1 LNKKQEMR
9 QFTEFGVSLPDLL
22 AEKYTKAEGRIV
34 TAGDV
39 IERVSKRMVSFNDV
53 KDVLWK
59 STDKGGQ
66 FYGMQNVLAQSTSG
80 MASNL
85 KDAIDTMYYDIANSN
100 SGVIKGAIKDIT
112 ELVSHWRE
120 LTSVL
125 AAGTMVYSANRLG
138 LYTTDG

>member
-1 LNKKQEMR
+1 M
-9 QFTEFGVSLPDLL
+9 
-22 AEKYTKAEGRIV
+22 Y
-34 TAGDV
+34 
-39 IERVSKRMVSFNDV
+39 
-53 KDVLWK
+53 LWQ

-66 FYGMQNVLAQSTSG
+66 FYGMQNVLAQTTSG

-85 KDAIDTMYYDIANSN
+85 KDAIDTMYYDIAKSN

-125 AAGTMVYSANRLG
+125 TAGTAAYG
-138 LYTTDG
+138 LYWSKMAMLTTDGSDLIIILL